1 MSANGVRPIL
11 GAIAS
16 RFETMSGD
24 KLTLAFDETGALLK
38 RIVSGEDAD
47 LYVLP
52 KTALEGLAKEG
63 KIRPTVWS
71 MCQHHAGT
79 PCGWEQKS
87 DMTTVDGFRR
97 WLLGIK
103 SIVITDPAAGG
114 IGSDHFFRV
123 LQRLGIA
130 DEMKSRLTFTSG
142 AGNYNAELV
151 VAGKADAAVQ
161 LSHLIRQVRSVD
173 LVALPV
179 ELELKV
185 TFAAGIASANRD
197 AAAMALIRFLGG
209 PKAVPV
215 IEGAGMQ
222 PR

>member
-1 MSANGVRPIL
+1 MCVGQIGSPHANAAEIKVMSANGVRPIL

-24 KLTLAFDETGALLK
+24 KLTLAVDETGALLK
-38 RIVSGEDAD
+38 RIASGEDAD

-63 KIRPTVWS
+63 KIAPDSVVDVASTTLGLAVRSGRPKPDT
-71 MCQHHAGT
+71 
-79 PCGWEQKS
+79 
-87 DMTTVDGFRR
+87 TTVDGFRR

-114 IGSDHFFRV
+114 IGSGHFLRV

-142 AGNYNAELV
+142 AGN
-151 VAGKADAAVQ
+151 
-161 LSHLIRQVRSVD
+161 
-173 LVALPV
+173 
-179 ELELKV
+179 
-185 TFAAGIASANRD
+185 F
-197 AAAMALIRFLGG
+197 
-209 PKAVPV
+209 
-215 IEGAGMQ
+215 
-222 PR
+222 